1 MKIIASFETSAMNKK
16 AAKRIE
22 KSKNRGPVDL
32 DQQDP
37 VPDPINSSANDRA
50 NEPLL
55 GTVQYEKMVHVND
68 KDIPIAEDSL
78 SASEIMERAGFAPS
92 EYVLYESTGEGSEE
106 LPLDK
111 VQTVEIKNNM
121 RLHAVLETQ

>member
-1 MKIIASFETSAMNKK
+1 MKIIASFETLAMNKK

-22 KSKNRGPVDL
+22 KSRNRRQVDL
-32 DQQDP
+32 DHS
-37 VPDPINSSANDRA
+37 NANDRA